1 MKKQHRL
8 WRGIARDAMTRI
20 AKHFHRKSGGN
31 TLLFGRLM
39 PSSIMNGARVAGETA
54 AERLEA
60 LPGLKLEP

>member
-1 MKKQHRL
+1 
-8 WRGIARDAMTRI
+8 MTRI

-39 PSSIMNGARVAGETA
+39 PSSILNGARVAGETA